1 MFVYQR
7 VHSGPISSR
16 PHTTEKSPQKAA
28 VWFRE
33 MGPLISGTSRLV
45 KYYSIWPDTSTQ
57 TVGTFSIVIRSF
69 SGESLFLLHFV
80 DVNIYIY
87 IYMEPGSDQS
97 GLWSIWGQAGRHAL
111 PYHKWTCI
119 ETDGR
124 SWMGEGGNSGAA
136 SNIKELLR
144 CMPLV
149 GFTDYCKYHMS
160 ILCA

>member
-7 VHSGPISSR
+7 VHSGQISSR

-87 IYMEPGSDQS
+87 GTWFRSKWFMKHLG
-97 GLWSIWGQAGRHAL
+97 AGRT
-111 PYHKWTCI
+111 TCFAI
-119 ETDGR
+119 PQV
-124 SWMGEGGNSGAA
+124 N
-136 SNIKELLR
+136 L
-144 CMPLV
+144 
-149 GFTDYCKYHMS
+149 H
-160 ILCA
+160 

>member
-7 VHSGPISSR
+7 VHSGQISSR

-87 IYMEPGSDQS
+87 MEPGSDQS
-97 GLWSIWGQAGRHAL
+97 GL
-111 PYHKWTCI
+111 
-119 ETDGR
+119 
-124 SWMGEGGNSGAA
+124 
-136 SNIKELLR
+136 
-144 CMPLV
+144 
-149 GFTDYCKYHMS
+149 
-160 ILCA
+160 